1 MDDERNDTRT
11 ESDAGPGPTGGV
23 DRALIL
29 AIAGGDEWALRQL
42 YERDAP
48 WLAVRLRRSL
58 PASAVEDVLQ
68 ETFIA
73 AWRGAGS
80 YQGSGELGGWL
91 WGIAR
96 RQAAL
101 WLRKHGRPEVSFGD
115 AVDHSWAASGDP
127 TREALSRLEL
137 QQAFAAA
144 GAPGS
149 VRRDLACRVFL
160 DEQPLGEIAADL
172 EIPAGTVKSRVF
184 ALRRAM
190 KQALG
195 KDVEP

>member
-1 MDDERNDTRT
+1 MSDDRHTTIPGTRPDT
-11 ESDAGPGPTGGV
+11 GPIGG
-23 DRALIL
+23 DDHALIV
-29 AIAGGDEWALRQL
+29 AIAAGDEAALRAL

-48 WLAVRLRRSL
+48 WLSVRLRRSL
-58 PASAVEDVLQ
+58 PVSAVEDVLQ
-68 ETFIA
+68 ETFLA
-73 AWRGAGS
+73 AWRGAAR

-96 RQAAL
+96 RQSAL
-101 WLRKHGRPEVSFGD
+101 WLRKHGRPDLAFDD
-115 AVDHSWAASGDP
+115 AINHVRTATDDP
-127 TREALSRLEL
+127 SREAISRIEL

-149 VRRDLACRVFL
+149 AQRDLARRVFL
-160 DEQPLGEIAADL
+160 DDQPLGEIAADL
-172 EIPAGTVKSRVF
+172 EIPTGTVKSRIF
-184 ALRRAM
+184 AMRRAM